1 MKTKTNGFFNIYI
14 LSFITL
20 ALAFTGIISY
30 FSIQYDSKIFK
41 LWKEAYIAIFFIFFI
56 LTLHKRFLFIKDVR
70 YFLCFI
76 AFSCIFL
83 FYNILSNNPPVLI
96 FYQIKNDILVLLFV
110 WLLYS
115 YLRQY
120 DYSRLILLSSRVVKL
135 IVWLG
140 ILNAVFGVL
149 EELFFE
155 SFLDMINFAGGWGS
169 SMGIMIFIHAGTI
182 RPIGLQMGF
191 VPYATL
197 CLLTF
202 ILICENSLY
211 QIPPLKKY
219 ILILFLSFSI
229 IYSHYMTAIIG
240 WGVYCSFYIMRKL
253 LSKLGFKI
261 KQQRKVIYVLLGII
275 FLFMFY
281 STNDY
286 TVYDIV
292 HNYFP
297 DKADSSIYARVV
309 AHLAI
314 LNDISSTIISTIFG
328 VGFGLYGAYNVDS
341 EGLSSNI
348 GTIATDSTYSY
359 LLGNYGLLVT
369 ILFLLVMVF
378 LYYKIYRNDYFGI
391 SKFILYTIVIEFFF
405 NNCISDFP
413 INYILII
420 LTLFNIRL
428 VGENN
433 E

>member
-1 MKTKTNGFFNIYI
+1 MKTKINVFFNVYI
-14 LSFITL
+14 LSFTIL

-30 FSIQYDSKIFK
+30 LSIQYDSKIFK
-41 LWKEAYIAIFFIFFI
+41 LWKEAYIAIFLMFYI
-56 LTLHKRFLFIKDVR
+56 LTIRKRFLLIKDAI
-70 YFLCFI
+70 YFLYFI
-76 AFSCIFL
+76 FFSCIFL
-83 FYNILSNNPPVLI
+83 FYNVLSNNSSVLI
-96 FYQIKNDILVLLFV
+96 LYQIKNDILVLLFA
-110 WLLYS
+110 WLMYS

-120 DYSRLILLSSRVVKL
+120 DYSRLISLSSRLVKL

-140 ILNAVFGVL
+140 TLNAVFGVL
-149 EELFFE
+149 EELFYE
-155 SFLDMINFAGGWGS
+155 AFLNMINFSGEWGS
-169 SMGIMIFIHAGTI
+169 STGLMIFIHVGTV

-211 QIPPLKKY
+211 QIAPLKKY
-219 ILILFLSFSI
+219 ILISFLSFSI

-240 WGVYCSFYIMRKL
+240 WSVYCSFYIIRKL

-261 KQQRKVIYVLLGII
+261 RQREKIIYFLLVIM

-281 STNDY
+281 TTNDY
-286 TVYDIV
+286 SIYDIV
-292 HNYFP
+292 HSYFP

-314 LNDISSTIISTIFG
+314 LDDISSTFISTIFG
-328 VGFGLYGAYNVDS
+328 AGFGLYGAYNVDS
-341 EGLSSNI
+341 EGLSANI

-369 ILFLLVMVF
+369 ILFLLTMVS
-378 LYYKIYRNDYFGI
+378 LYHKIHKNDCFGV
-391 SKFILYTIVIEFFF
+391 SKFILYTMVIEFFF

-420 LTLFNIRL
+420 LTLFSVRL
-428 VGENN
+428 GGEK
-433 E
+433 